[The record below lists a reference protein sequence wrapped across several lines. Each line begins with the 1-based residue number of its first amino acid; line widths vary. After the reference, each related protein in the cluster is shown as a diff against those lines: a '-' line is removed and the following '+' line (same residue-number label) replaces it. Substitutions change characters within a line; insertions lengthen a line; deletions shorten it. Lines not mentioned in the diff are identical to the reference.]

1 MTLSTVPIYAALLR
15 AGLRSQLEY
24 RFNFLIWVVMGIV
37 YQTTGFVFIWVVLTR
52 FEALA
57 GWSLGEVT
65 FLYGLRLLG
74 HAVNILLFGYLH
86 LIETHVREGHFDRFL
101 VRPLPALLQ
110 VIVWRFPV
118 GAIGD
123 LIGGLV
129 LFAAA
134 SRLVSIDWSPL
145 AIAFVGLTVLGAAL
159 IEAGLKLLVASLCFR
174 FLSTRSLVFVVDDIF
189 SNFGNYPLKIFGGM
203 VQFLLTFGIPVAFIA
218 YLPATVLLARTD
230 ELSISPVFAYLAPLG
245 GVAVFALAYL
255 VWKRELPH
263 YQSAGH

>member
-1 MTLSTVPIYAALLR
+1 MSASTLSIYGALMR

-24 RFNFLIWVVMGIV
+24 RFNFVLWIVTGIV

-52 FEALA
+52 FQAIA

-74 HAVNILLFGYLH
+74 HALNLLLFGYFQM
-86 LIETHVREGHFDRFL
+86 IEMHVREGHFDRFL
-101 VRPLPALLQ
+101 VRPLPPLLQ

-118 GAIGD
+118 AAFGD
-123 LIGGLV
+123 LLGGLI
-129 LFAAA
+129 LFAVA
-134 SRLVSIDWSPL
+134 SRVVEIDWSPL
-145 AIAFVGLTVLGAAL
+145 AVAFVGLAVLGAAL
-159 IEAGLKLLVASLCFR
+159 IEAGLKLLVASLSFR
-174 FLSTRSLVFVVDDIF
+174 FLSTRSLVVVVDDIF
-189 SNFGNYPLKIFGGM
+189 SNFGNYPLKVFGGM

-218 YLPATVLLARTD
+218 YLPATVLLERTD
-230 ELSISPVFAYLAPLG
+230 ELAISPVFAYLAPLA

-255 VWKRELPH
+255 LWKRELPN